1 MSPKDLTL
9 VQRSVLL
16 ALMIK
21 AAPLPNAFLRNV
33 AKINLDKKYRDQLV
47 IDRLITVT
55 DRPLVLELTEK
66 GWGEAIKEL
75 GAETPA
81 RAGALGGTL
90 YLLLDVLRDHFDR
103 NEIAPS
109 QFFTARVA
117 APPAADPVADL
128 ETRVRAAY
136 AALAQKPG
144 DFVMLEAIRG
154 ELADAPRAEVDTI
167 LVELNRAADV
177 NLIPESN
184 QKVLTAAERAAAVTI
199 GNQDKHLIAIGS

>member
-21 AAPLPNAFLRNV
+21 AAPLTNAFLRNV

-81 RAGALGGTL
+81 RAGALGGAF
-90 YLLLDVLRDHFDR
+90 YLLLDFLRDHFEQ

-144 DFVMLEAIRG
+144 DLVMLDALRG
-154 ELADAPRAEVDTI
+154 ELADASRAEVDAI
-167 LVELNRAADV
+167 LVELNRTPDV
-177 NLIPESN
+177 QLIPESN
-184 QKVLTAAERAAAVTI
+184 QKVLTAAERAAAITI